1 VKKIICF
8 LLCTFLFLVFAYVSP
23 SSAGSTLFTE
33 EITKLNT
40 LDEDFMRGYSNA
52 LSGKHRE
59 AIDAFSRVIYRDQY
73 DYAAYYRRGL
83 SYLAINES
91 YLALQDFENSMGG
104 VQVDTQSTLNYK
116 KMDSIVKGDKG
127 PKKIIPIMD
136 KAIEENPDDA
146 DAFYNRGTAYLVI
159 GRLDNAINDFSKAI
173 ELKPQDLDYHY
184 NRKVAM
190 QRSDASQR
198 SHPPSAAELQRRSGK
213 SGKEPTK
220 VKIMGNSVFVPVT
233 LVYGSN
239 EVNVYLLLDTGS
251 TGTVIHTEIADRLSI
266 NLSQAR
272 KAKVHVVGG
281 NVLDV
286 SVVRI
291 SSLTVG
297 SHTKNNWGIF
307 VVPNNSSVARYDGL
321 LGMDVLRELKY
332 EVDFK
337 KQVIVWK

>member
-1 VKKIICF
+1 VKKIIGF
-8 LLCTFLFLVFAYVSP
+8 LLCTFLFLVFADVRP
-23 SSAGSTLFTE
+23 SSSGSTLFTE

-104 VQVDTQSTLNYK
+104 VQIDTQSTLNYK
-116 KMDSIVKGDKG
+116 NMDSIVKGDKG

-159 GRLDNAINDFSKAI
+159 GKLDNAINDFSQAI

-184 NRKVAM
+184 NRKVAL

-198 SHPPSAAELQRRSGK
+198 LLPPSARMDVVNKMGWHALKPYLPPGTHLTSVYRSDQEQLDFIVRKAQKYGYKFRRTPSLSDEPSWRDALKFVRGKGYKVADPGRSYHAKGVACDFSGPNLK
-213 SGKEPTK
+213 QIEAAVRKA
-220 VKIMGNSVFVPVT
+220 
-233 LVYGSN
+233 
-239 EVNVYLLLDTGS
+239 
-251 TGTVIHTEIADRLSI
+251 IADGRIIIRRLLVEPPPQ
-266 NLSQAR
+266 NC
-272 KAKVHVVGG
+272 VHVE
-281 NVLDV
+281 
-286 SVVRI
+286 I
-291 SSLTVG
+291 
-297 SHTKNNWGIF
+297 
-307 VVPNNSSVARYDGL
+307 VAAL
-321 LGMDVLRELKY
+321 
-332 EVDFK
+332 
-337 KQVIVWK
+337 